1 MKTLKEIYEETEGP
15 LMKIFEIVEKD
26 LATHFSTRLSKTALE
41 EIESEYQKIVEILK
55 EFEPRNEAE
64 KRIKEYVLSEKR
76 NRLRQAIFLYVWLKD
91 LLEEKF

>member
-41 EIESEYQKIVEILK
+41 EIESEY
-55 EFEPRNEAE
+55 
-64 KRIKEYVLSEKR
+64 
-76 NRLRQAIFLYVWLKD
+76 
-91 LLEEKF
+91 